1 MSVGKVAIF
10 IFKIHYMP
18 KSTFL
23 LALIFVAAS
32 FQSATAQKTNLFL
45 GGNLIVGFPSGDFKN
60 GYKRATGIE
69 GSMGLGSSKFIV
81 LGTLGYMSYK
91 EKEGNQFGKITVIPL
106 KAGIRVYPT
115 NMLFLTGN
123 AGVGFLKDETM
134 NSRETRFVYDAGVGL
149 HIILGQISVHYDAWK
164 RQNTNGYTGA
174 ILLKFGLALK

>member
-32 FQSATAQKTNLFL
+32 FQTATAQKTNLFL

-91 EKEGNQFGKITVIPL
+91 EKSGNQFGKITVIPL
-106 KAGIRVYPT
+106 KGGIRVYPT
-115 NMLFLTGN
+115 NILFLTGN

-164 RQNTNGYTGA
+164 RQNTNGYTGSV
-174 ILLKFGLALK
+174 LLKFGLALK

>member
-32 FQSATAQKTNLFL
+32 LQTATAQKTNLFL

-106 KAGIRVYPT
+106 KGGIRVYPT

-164 RQNTNGYTGA
+164 RQNTNGYTGSV
-174 ILLKFGLALK
+174 LLKFGLALK

>member
-23 LALIFVAAS
+23 LALIFVASS
-32 FQSATAQKTNLFL
+32 FQTATAQKTNLFL

-106 KAGIRVYPT
+106 KGGIRVYPT

-164 RQNTNGYTGA
+164 RQNTNGYTGSV
-174 ILLKFGLALK
+174 LLKLGLALK